1 MAKQDKE
8 FMLRMQGMI
17 YAYRIAKESGV
28 EALRNDIKK
37 RNITNAP
44 MKYSSKQIDEFCKYI
59 SQNVYINTLATMCW
73 ALKDCFGFGE
83 KRLKQLVEDFQK
95 KAWDL
100 TDLDYMGQHYVK
112 LEDVAIEL
120 NKKYKL
126 GLDIER
132 IAACERLADENDTRR
147 RMCQIDR
154 VLEVL
159 RLEGY
164 HKAAIFLEK
173 KLD

>member
-17 YAYRIAKESGV
+17 YALKVAKEGGID
-28 EALRNDIKK
+28 ALEKEIRL

-44 MKYSSKQIDEFCKYI
+44 MKFSQKQIEELYKYM
-59 SQNVYINTLATMCW
+59 SQNVFANTVATMCW
-73 ALKDCFGFGE
+73 TLNDLWGFG
-83 KRLKQLVEDFQK
+83 KDRLHKTLADFNK
-95 KAWDL
+95 KSWAF
-100 TDLDYMGQHYVK
+100 TDLDYMGQHYIK

-132 IAACERLADENDTRR
+132 IAACEKMADENDTRR
-147 RMCQIDR
+147 RMCRIDR

-159 RLEGY
+159 RLEGF
-164 HKAAIFLEK
+164 HKAAAFLEK